1 MQVVQTIELSEEE
14 CKIVR
19 DFIDIID
26 KISDIIPNKS
36 MEDIASYFCD
46 NAEWGNGTWNID
58 RIHQIKE
65 M

>member
-14 CKIVR
+14 CKTVR

-26 KISDIIPNKS
+26 KISNVIPNKS
-36 MEDIASYFCD
+36 MEDVASYFCD
-46 NAEWGNGTWNID
+46 KAVWADGTWNVD
-58 RIHQIKE
+58 KIHQIRE